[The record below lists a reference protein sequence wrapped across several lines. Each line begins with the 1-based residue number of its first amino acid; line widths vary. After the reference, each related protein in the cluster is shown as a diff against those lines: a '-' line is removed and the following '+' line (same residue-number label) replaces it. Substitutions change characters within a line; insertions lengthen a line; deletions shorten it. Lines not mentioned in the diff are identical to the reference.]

1 MKDITITALD
11 VGSSAIRAVV
21 SQIFQE
27 GTEYKLQV
35 LGAAEHP
42 SEGVN
47 RGSITSIDDA
57 SASISACIEKAE
69 RMSGIPIESALV
81 GISGVHIVSQ
91 TCRGIIA
98 VGKIN
103 GEISK
108 SDVDRAL
115 DSARTIATPPNHE
128 ILHVIPRSSII
139 DGQISTK
146 DPIGMTGSRLEVDAL
161 VIQGFAAE
169 IRNFTKCI
177 YRTNLE
183 IEDLVFSILATAE
196 AVLTN
201 KQKELGVVLINIGA
215 STTSLIVYE
224 EGEVLHTAVIPMGS
238 DHITSDIAIGL
249 RISIE
254 LAEKIKLEYG
264 DLIVRETPKK
274 GEIHLSEF
282 DAMEQGSVSAKYVHQ
297 IIEARVEEIFDKI
310 EHELKK
316 IGRSGILPGGAILTG
331 GGSKLGGIVEIAK
344 KRLKLP
350 VAYAM
355 LKNVVNVIDR
365 VHDQTFVTAMSIAHW
380 GLFMHQQRNR
390 GNRSFISLE
399 HSFDIRSR
407 VKKLFKS
414 LLP

>member
-1 MKDITITALD
+1 MKDITITGLD
-11 VGSSAIRAVV
+11 VGSSAIRVVV
-21 SQIFQE
+21 SQIFEE
-27 GTEYKLQV
+27 GSERKLQI

-42 SEGVN
+42 AEGVS
-47 RGSITSIDDA
+47 RGTITSIDDA
-57 SASISACIEKAE
+57 AASISACLEKAE
-69 RMSGIPIESALV
+69 RMSGIPIESAWV
-81 GISGVHIVSQ
+81 GISGVHIASQ

-98 VGKIN
+98 VGKVN

-108 SDVDRAL
+108 SDVERAL

-161 VIQGFAAE
+161 IIQGFAAE

-238 DHITSDIAIGL
+238 DHISSDIALGL

-254 LAEKIKLEYG
+254 LADKIKLEYG
-264 DLIVRETPKK
+264 EVITREAPKK

-282 DAMEQGSVSAKYVHQ
+282 DAMEEGSISAKYVYQ

-316 IGRSGILPGGAILTG
+316 IGRGGILPGGAILTG
-331 GGSKLGGIVEIAK
+331 GGSKLSGIVDIAK

-350 VAYAM
+350 VSYATI
-355 LKNVVNVIDR
+355 KNVVNVIDR
-365 VHDQTFVTAMSIAHW
+365 VQDQTFTTALSIANW
-380 GLFMHQQRNR
+380 GLLMHQQRHR
-390 GNRSFISLE
+390 GNRPFLSME
-399 HSFDIRSR
+399 PSFDIRSR